1 MSAKL
6 GRGMRVKATQEV
18 YNIPQGKGL
27 NKELNTSELKG
38 FAKLPHLDKSG

>member
-18 YNIPQGKGL
+18 YNIPQGMGL
-27 NKELNTSELKG
+27 NKEPNASKLGG
-38 FAKLPHLDKSG
+38 FYLTATLR